1 MSESEKEVIRKQVDL
16 YHKYH
21 WLVKEGDLYRI
32 EDSLGNPD
40 YACWMVVS
48 KDKKEA
54 LLTYIQIHALPGY
67 FGAARRLKLKGLREE
82 TVYETK
88 VISVSA
94 EVRNEDVHR
103 EGADGTEKTYAALNL
118 TGSALMNAGY
128 WMDRLSGD
136 YMGMMI
142 HLQAK
147 SSS

>member
-1 MSESEKEVIRKQVDL
+1 MEL
-16 YHKYH
+16 F
-21 WLVKEGDLYRI
+21 
-32 EDSLGNPD
+32 
-40 YACWMVVS
+40 
-48 KDKKEA
+48 
-54 LLTYIQIHALPGY
+54 GY
-67 FGAARRLKLKGLREE
+67 EYTDDKLKGLREE

-136 YMGMMI
+136 YDPSAG
-142 HLQAK
+142 
-147 SSS
+147 